1 MYDEEDRGVCQFIYD
16 FLEASLNRELIFEYL
31 SKNQI
36 FSALLKSKTYNEFN
50 TLVVLKT
57 IIEVIF
63 YIDANIYIGF

>member
-16 FLEASLNRELIFEYL
+16 FLEASWNRELIFEYL